1 MHLDEYYNEVRIA
14 LDKKRY
20 IIKSVN
26 IDFDKS
32 ILIDQGILKG
42 KIIFLNNSILH
53 FNEFVSLKKKRY
65 RFHYME
71 PNNEIIFRYDSSPH
85 HKDISTFPYHMHT
98 KCGIKPSDAV
108 ELVEVLNKIEKFV
121 LESFKKQ

>member
-1 MHLDEYYNEVRIA
+1 MHIDEYYNEVRIA

-42 KIIFLNNSILH
+42 KIIF
-53 FNEFVSLKKKRY
+53 
-65 RFHYME
+65 
-71 PNNEIIFRYDSSPH
+71 
-85 HKDISTFPYHMHT
+85 
-98 KCGIKPSDAV
+98 
-108 ELVEVLNKIEKFV
+108 
-121 LESFKKQ
+121 